1 MTDPSVLDTAAA
13 LVDEAVEN
21 FATPEPANLKDEPVF
36 SHEIA
41 FQMYRNARKINAS
54 YDRHGR
60 TFFKTM
66 AKSKL
71 EPLPTFPMNW
81 ERLAQLAY
89 QEIRAFVHDKKNP
102 EKATVGVRVMEPLF
116 TLKNKVRLVIDD
128 PKSPL
133 GTIIKFVE
141 EIDELHKPWA
151 CASFKATEAFRYAV
165 EKLPEEPSWLTRDKP
180 SMPKLVD

>member
-1 MTDPSVLDTAAA
+1 MTDPTALDTAAA

-21 FATPEPANLKDEPVF
+21 FAKPADSNKEPVLT
-36 SHEIA
+36 HAIA
-41 FQMYRNARKINAS
+41 FQMYRNARQINAS
-54 YDRHGR
+54 YDRNGR
-60 TFFKTM
+60 EFFRTM

-71 EPLPTFPMNW
+71 ETLPSFPMNW

-89 QEIRAFVHDKKNP
+89 QEIRAFVHAKKNP

-116 TLKNKVRLVIDD
+116 TLKNKVRLIIDD

-141 EIDELHKPWA
+141 EIDEIHKPWA
-151 CASFKATEAFRYAV
+151 CASFKATEVFRYAV
-165 EKLPEEPSWLTRDKP
+165 EKLPEQPAWAKMDKP
-180 SMPKLVD
+180 PMPKLAD